1 MNESKRTFLA
11 SLGACLAATAVIS
24 KGNAADAAKEE
35 PLIKNKREKTPG
47 LDQAVLATQLAME
60 GHARKSPTLMLAAI
74 ELLANLKES
83 DRSLKQLKDKTQ
95 GTEGKSDKRPL
106 SFQLGDW
113 VDAARAYAKD
123 DKELS
128 AFLEKRLEKLS
139 SRGIIYAQGV
149 GKPEVTV
156 RGVTFK
162 SIKSGVLNGGQILTL
177 SNVRFNGNQPAVVAV
192 VSDGEGYTGLGVID
206 EQTGNV
212 IGKDTD
218 GGKVQ
223 LVRWYPTEERPVTI
237 KVPNVGG
244 RATQFVVL
252 ANW

>member
-11 SLGACLAATAVIS
+11 SLGACLAAAAVS
-24 KGNAADAAKEE
+24 PQDRAADAAKDE

-47 LDQAVLATQLAME
+47 FDQAILANQLAME
-60 GHARKSPTLMLAAI
+60 AHARKSPILMLAAI

-83 DRSLKQLKDKTQ
+83 DRSSKAVKTKTQ
-95 GTEGKSDKRPL
+95 GTAGKSDKKSPTL
-106 SFQLGDW
+106 QLGDW

-123 DKELS
+123 DKELT

-149 GKPEVTV
+149 GKSEVTV

-162 SIKSGVLNGGQILTL
+162 VIKSGVLFGGQILTL
-177 SNVRFNGNQPAVVAV
+177 SNVRFNGNQPAVLAV

-206 EQTGNV
+206 ERTNTV

-218 GGKVQ
+218 GGKVN

-237 KVPNVGG
+237 RIPNVGS
-244 RATQFVVL
+244 RATSYMVL

>member
-11 SLGACLAATAVIS
+11 SLGACLAAGAVTPQ
-24 KGNAADAAKEE
+24 GRATDAAKEE

-47 LDQAVLATQLAME
+47 FDQAVLATQLALE
-60 GHARKSPTLMLAAI
+60 AHARKSPTLMLAAI

-83 DRSLKQLKDKTQ
+83 GRSLKQVKGKTQ
-95 GTEGKSDKRPL
+95 GSNGKNAKRPL
-106 SFQLGDW
+106 SLQVADW
-113 VDAARAYAKD
+113 VEAARAYAKD

-139 SRGIIYAQGV
+139 SRGIIYAQGA

-162 SIKSGVLNGGQILTL
+162 VIKSGVLGSGQILTL
-177 SNVRFNGNQPAVVAV
+177 SNVRFEGNKPAALAV
-192 VSDGEGYTGLGVID
+192 VSDGDGYTGLGVVD
-206 EQTGNV
+206 ELTGKV
-212 IGKDTD
+212 IGKDID
-218 GGKVQ
+218 GGKVN
-223 LVRWYPTEERPVTI
+223 LVRWFPSQERPVTV
-237 KVPNVGG
+237 KVPNVGN
-244 RATQFVVL
+244 RATQYVVL